1 VLRDVAPYLAVFATV
16 AAVALAGV
24 VVWLTLTARRLQAG
38 QRAVLGPHGRR
49 DLVEHA
55 EMLEDQV
62 RNLRD
67 AVEMLTGSVED
78 YRHDLDGSLS
88 NMALVRFDA
97 FRDTGGQQSSSMAL
111 LDNYRSG
118 VIITVIAT
126 RETARLYVK
135 HLSFG
140 RPDRELSPEE
150 AEAVK
155 RAVPTPL
162 RRDQIS
168 GPPVPTLPRGLPVW
182 APADGEEPAPEPLE
196 GQEQL
201 DLDELPESA
210 LEPRPWRNAPPNER
224 PGDADRKAKQDRA
237 APGDAETPGDTTA
250 PGGPVE
256 AAPADEGAATEAGA
270 SDRRARPDDWLGGD
284 ELEF

>member
-1 VLRDVAPYLAVFATV
+1 MLRDVAPYLAVFATA

-49 DLVEHA
+49 DLVEHT

-97 FRDTGGQQSSSMAL
+97 FHDTGGQQSSSMAL

-118 VIITVIAT
+118 VIITIIAT

-135 HLSFG
+135 HLSCG

-150 AEAVK
+150 AEVVK
-155 RAVPTPL
+155 RAVPAPL

-210 LEPRPWRNAPPNER
+210 LEPRPWRNAPPAEQ
-224 PGDADRKAKQDRA
+224 PGDVGRKAKQERA
-237 APGDAETPGDTTA
+237 AAADHPE
-250 PGGPVE
+250 PGGAEEDAAEEGGRTPDE
-256 AAPADEGAATEAGA
+256 AP
-270 SDRRARPDDWLGGD
+270 DRRPKPDDWLGGD

>member
-24 VVWLTLTARRLQAG
+24 VVWLTLTARHLRAG

-49 DLVEHA
+49 DLVEHT

-67 AVEMLTGSVED
+67 AVQMLTGSVED
-78 YRHDLDGSLS
+78 YRHDLDGSLN

-97 FRDTGGQQSSSMAL
+97 FHDTGGQQSSSMAL

-118 VIITVIAT
+118 LVITIIAT

-140 RPDRELSPEE
+140 RADRELSPEE

-155 RAVPTPL
+155 RAVPAPL

-168 GPPVPTLPRGLPVW
+168 GPPVPTLPRSLPLW
-182 APADGEEPAPEPLE
+182 APVDGEGPAPEPLE

-210 LEPRPWRNAPPNER
+210 LEPRPWRNAPPAER
-224 PGDADRKAKQDRA
+224 PDDAGRKAEGKPA
-237 APGDAETPGDTTA
+237 VAGD
-250 PGGPVE
+250 PGGDSPDD
-256 AAPADEGAATEAGA
+256 APAATAEDDENEAPK
-270 SDRRARPDDWLGGD
+270 RRGPDDWLGGD

>member
-1 VLRDVAPYLAVFATV
+1 VLRDVAPYLAVFASV
-16 AAVALAGV
+16 AAVALAGL
-24 VVWLTLTARRLQAG
+24 VVWLTLTGRRLQAG

-49 DLVEHA
+49 DLVEHT
-55 EMLEDQV
+55 EMLEEQV

-88 NMALVRFDA
+88 NLAQVRFNA
-97 FRDTGGQQSSSMAL
+97 FSDTGGEQSSSMAL

-118 VIITVIAT
+118 VVITIIAT
-126 RETARLYVK
+126 RETARLYTK

-155 RAVPTPL
+155 RAVPAPL
-162 RRDQIS
+162 HRDQIS
-168 GPPVPTLPRGLPVW
+168 GPPVPTLPRRLPLW
-182 APADGEEPAPEPLE
+182 APAGEEGPALEPIE

-210 LEPRPWRNAPPNER
+210 LEPRPWRNAPPPQEQTGSAPR
-224 PGDADRKAKQDRA
+224 AHEDRA
-237 APGDAETPGDTTA
+237 AAAEEATTPDTAAVAEA
-250 PGGPVE
+250 PNG
-256 AAPADEGAATEAGA
+256 
-270 SDRRARPDDWLGGD
+270 RRTKPDDWLGGD

>member
-1 VLRDVAPYLAVFATV
+1 VLRDAAPYLAVFATV
-16 AAVALAGV
+16 AAVALAGL

-49 DLVEHA
+49 DLVEHT
-55 EMLEDQV
+55 EMLEEQV

-67 AVEMLTGSVED
+67 AVQMLTGSVED

-88 NMALVRFDA
+88 NLALVRFNA
-97 FRDTGGQQSSSMAL
+97 FSDTGGEQSSSMAL

-118 VIITVIAT
+118 VVITVIAT

-140 RPDRELSPEE
+140 RPDRDLSPEE

-155 RAVPTPL
+155 RSVPTPL

-168 GPPVPTLPRGLPVW
+168 GPPVPTLPRRLPVW
-182 APADGEEPAPEPLE
+182 APADGEEPAIEPIE

-201 DLDELPESA
+201 DLDELPDSA
-210 LEPRPWRNAPPNER
+210 LEPRPWRNAPSAQEQAARAPQAHE
-224 PGDADRKAKQDRA
+224 DRA
-237 APGDAETPGDTTA
+237 ARAEDTE
-250 PGGPVE
+250 PRGSH
-256 AAPADEGAATEAGA
+256 AAPEEAPSTNAATAAQAPNG
-270 SDRRARPDDWLGGD
+270 RQKRPDDWLGGD

>member
-1 VLRDVAPYLAVFATV
+1 MLRDVAPYLAVFATV

-49 DLVEHA
+49 DLVEHT

-97 FRDTGGQQSSSMAL
+97 FHDTGGQQSSSMAL

-118 VIITVIAT
+118 VIVTIMAVLFIRLPTGFLPDEDQGALIGAEAGRRHRADAT
-126 RETARLYVK
+126 RRD
-135 HLSFG
+135 G
-140 RPDRELSPEE
+140 RFLR
-150 AEAVK
+150 
-155 RAVPTPL
+155 L
-162 RRDQIS
+162 RRHRYTSLCSGRCNRVCTECIS
-168 GPPVPTLPRGLPVW
+168 RFV
-182 APADGEEPAPEPLE
+182 
-196 GQEQL
+196 
-201 DLDELPESA
+201 
-210 LEPRPWRNAPPNER
+210 
-224 PGDADRKAKQDRA
+224 
-237 APGDAETPGDTTA
+237 
-250 PGGPVE
+250 
-256 AAPADEGAATEAGA
+256 
-270 SDRRARPDDWLGGD
+270 
-284 ELEF
+284 

>member
-1 VLRDVAPYLAVFATV
+1 MLRDVAPYLAVFATV

-24 VVWLTLTARRLQAG
+24 VAWLTLTARRLQAG

-49 DLVEHA
+49 DLVEHT

-67 AVEMLTGSVED
+67 AVQMLTGSVED
-78 YRHDLDGSLS
+78 YRHDLDGSLN

-97 FRDTGGQQSSSMAL
+97 FHDTGGQQSSSMAL

-118 VIITVIAT
+118 LVITIIAT

-140 RPDRELSPEE
+140 RADRELSPEE

-155 RAVPTPL
+155 RAVPAPL
-162 RRDQIS
+162 RRDQLS
-168 GPPVPTLPRGLPVW
+168 GPPVPTLPRSLPLW
-182 APADGEEPAPEPLE
+182 TPADGEGPAPEPLE

-210 LEPRPWRNAPPNER
+210 LESRPWRNAPPAER
-224 PGDADRKAKQDRA
+224 TSVAGRKAE
-237 APGDAETPGDTTA
+237 G
-250 PGGPVE
+250 
-256 AAPADEGAATEAGA
+256 APADAGDSAGDAPPEAPPA
-270 SDRRARPDDWLGGD
+270 SAEDDENQAPKRRGPDDWLGGD

>member
-16 AAVALAGV
+16 ATVALAGV

-49 DLVEHA
+49 DLVEHV

-88 NMALVRFDA
+88 HMALVRFDA
-97 FRDTGGQQSSSMAL
+97 FHDTGGQQSSSMAL

-135 HLSFG
+135 HLAFG

-150 AEAVK
+150 AEVVK

-182 APADGEEPAPEPLE
+182 APADGEEPAPGHVE

-210 LEPRPWRNAPPNER
+210 LEPRPWRNGPAGGR
-224 PGDADRKAKQDRA
+224 RSDAGRKAENRA
-237 APGDAETPGDTTA
+237 
-250 PGGPVE
+250 V
-256 AAPADEGAATEAGA
+256 PADDSEPGSSEEATAVSDENDAAEDGAPDG
-270 SDRRARPDDWLGGD
+270 RKRPDDWLGGD

>member
-1 VLRDVAPYLAVFATV
+1 MLRDVAPYLAVFATV
-16 AAVALAGV
+16 AVVALAGV

-49 DLVEHA
+49 DLVEHM

-97 FRDTGGQQSSSMAL
+97 FHDTGGQQSSSMAL

-118 VIITVIAT
+118 VVITIIAT

-150 AEAVK
+150 AEVVK
-155 RAVPTPL
+155 RAVPAPL

-182 APADGEEPAPEPLE
+182 APADAEEPAPEPLE

-210 LEPRPWRNAPPNER
+210 LEPRPWRNAPVAER
-224 PGDADRKAKQDRA
+224 HDHAGRKAEDRATLADDSAADGPGDAPEPENASA
-237 APGDAETPGDTTA
+237 AADDDHDAPQ
-250 PGGPVE
+250 
-256 AAPADEGAATEAGA
+256 
-270 SDRRARPDDWLGGD
+270 RRRPDDWLGGD

>member
-1 VLRDVAPYLAVFATV
+1 MLRDAAPYLAVFATV
-16 AAVALAGV
+16 AAVALAGL
-24 VVWLTLTARRLQAG
+24 VVWLTLTSRRLQAG

-49 DLVEHA
+49 DLVEHI

-78 YRHDLDGSLS
+78 YRRDLDGSLS

-97 FRDTGGQQSSSMAL
+97 FHATGGQQSSSMAL

-118 VIITVIAT
+118 VIITIIAT

-150 AEAVK
+150 TEVVK

-182 APADGEEPAPEPLE
+182 APADEEEPAAEPLE
-196 GQEQL
+196 GQEQM

-210 LEPRPWRNAPPNER
+210 LEPRPWRNAPPAER
-224 PGDADRKAKQDRA
+224 PGDAGRKSKQDRA
-237 APGDAETPGDTTA
+237 PLADAA
-250 PGGPVE
+250 AAGGPE
-256 AAPADEGAATEAGA
+256 ETAAAEEDAADQDGAP
-270 SDRRARPDDWLGGD
+270 DRRKKPDDWLGGD

>member
-1 VLRDVAPYLAVFATV
+1 MLRDVAPYLAVFATV
-16 AAVALAGV
+16 AAVVLAGL
-24 VVWLTLTARRLQAG
+24 VVWLARAARRLQAG
-38 QRAVLGPHGRR
+38 QRAILGPHGRR
-49 DLVEHA
+49 DLVQHI
-55 EMLEDQV
+55 EMLEEQV

-88 NMALVRFDA
+88 NLAVVRFDA
-97 FRDTGGQQSSSMAL
+97 FSDTGGQQSSSMAL

-118 VIITVIAT
+118 VVITIIAT

-168 GPPVPTLPRGLPVW
+168 GPPIPTLPRRLPTW
-182 APADGEEPAPEPLE
+182 APEDEAEPALGPIE

-201 DLDELPESA
+201 DLDGLPESA
-210 LEPRPWRNAPPNER
+210 LEPRPWRNAPGARGP
-224 PGDADRKAKQDRA
+224 ADS
-237 APGDAETPGDTTA
+237 
-250 PGGPVE
+250 
-256 AAPADEGAATEAGA
+256 AAPAQAGGARRRDGGARLERGGVRRGAAGRAGGRRRGA
-270 SDRRARPDDWLGGD
+270 RRAPQRPDDWLGGD

>member
-16 AAVALAGV
+16 AAVVLAGL
-24 VVWLTLTARRLQAG
+24 VVWLTLTARHLQAG
-38 QRAVLGPHGRR
+38 QRVVLGPHGQR
-49 DLVEHA
+49 DLVEHT
-55 EMLEDQV
+55 EMLEEQV

-88 NMALVRFDA
+88 NLSLVRFNA
-97 FRDTGGQQSSSMAL
+97 FSDTGGEQSSSMAL

-118 VIITVIAT
+118 VVITVIAT

-140 RPDRELSPEE
+140 RSDRELSPEE

-168 GPPVPTLPRGLPVW
+168 GPPVPTLPRRLPAW
-182 APADGEEPAPEPLE
+182 APADEGEPALQPLE

-210 LEPRPWRNAPPNER
+210 LEPRPWRNAPAAEEPAESAPQAR
-224 PGDADRKAKQDRA
+224 EGRA
-237 APGDAETPGDTTA
+237 AAAEARPPHGA
-250 PGGPVE
+250 RA
-256 AAPADEGAATEAGA
+256 AAPEEATPPDAAAAEAPNG
-270 SDRRARPDDWLGGD
+270 RRTKPDDWLGGD

>member
-49 DLVEHA
+49 DLVEHI

-97 FRDTGGQQSSSMAL
+97 FHDTGGQQSSSMAL

-118 VIITVIAT
+118 VIVTIIAT

-150 AEAVK
+150 TEAVK

-182 APADGEEPAPEPLE
+182 APADGEEPASEPLE

-210 LEPRPWRNAPPNER
+210 LEPRPWRNAPPAER
-224 PGDADRKAKQDRA
+224 PGDTGRKAQQACA
-237 APGDAETPGDTTA
+237 AA
-250 PGGPVE
+250 PGGPE
-256 AAPADEGAATEAGA
+256 EPRAADETAVDADTAP
-270 SDRRARPDDWLGGD
+270 DRRAKPDDWLGGD

>member
-1 VLRDVAPYLAVFATV
+1 MLRDVAPYLAVFATV
-16 AAVALAGV
+16 AAVGLAGV

-49 DLVEHA
+49 DLVEHT

-97 FRDTGGQQSSSMAL
+97 FHDTGGQQSSSMAL

-118 VIITVIAT
+118 IVITIIAT

-150 AEAVK
+150 AEVVK
-155 RAVPTPL
+155 RAVPAPL

-210 LEPRPWRNAPPNER
+210 LEPRPWRNAPVAER
-224 PGDADRKAKQDRA
+224 HGDAGRKAEDRA
-237 APGDAETPGDTTA
+237 APADHSAADGPEEVGSAAAENDAAEGGTP
-250 PGGPVE
+250 
-256 AAPADEGAATEAGA
+256 
-270 SDRRARPDDWLGGD
+270 DRRKKPDDWLGGD